1 MAKSPTPIPA
11 PPVKIQRDTNG
22 AAPAAPATKPKK
34 AAPKKRRKRCRNPLL
49 WFLHGLIRRIY
60 FGLKTAS
67 RLVLLVPILSLIH
80 ISEPTRRNQSSRMP
94 SSA

>member
-22 AAPAAPATKPKK
+22 AAPAAPAAKPKK
-34 AAPKKRRKRCRNPLL
+34 AAPKKRRKRRRNPLL

-67 RLVLLVPILSLIH
+67 RLVLLVPILVFMVAFS
-80 ISEPTRRNQSSRMP
+80 
-94 SSA
+94 